1 MVRRRSR
8 QAKLPRA
15 RPVQIMSG
23 VSVWRNYGTTVTD
36 CGRWLARPCR
46 ENHKQNRAIR
56 RETEARWARV
66 GVDDGDVRL
75 MCRRVS
81 WGKWRGGSSTPEGR
95 GSSIGIAGERCVWQ
109 KARWRCELLHRSGSW
124 AELPLG
130 DNLTQPQASATP
142 IAWIS

>member
-81 WGKWRGGSSTPEGR
+81 WGKWRGGSSTPEG
-95 GSSIGIAGERCVWQ
+95 GVLYWD
-109 KARWRCELLHRSGSW
+109 RWRAVCV
-124 AELPLG
+124 AESSLALRTASSQRKLG
-130 DNLTQPQASATP
+130 R
-142 IAWIS
+142 IAPGG